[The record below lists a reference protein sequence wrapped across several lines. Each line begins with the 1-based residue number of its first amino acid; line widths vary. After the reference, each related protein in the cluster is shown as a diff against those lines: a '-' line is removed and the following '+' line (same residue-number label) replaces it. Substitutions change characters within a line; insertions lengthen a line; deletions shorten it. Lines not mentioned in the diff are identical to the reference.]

1 MKKPIEYGEY
11 KEILDIVQRTNVEDS
26 YQDLMGKETKVL
38 DTVNKVVKFHRDEDI
53 KSGEFIYQDMTTTF
67 TRFFD
72 VWKEIIDDYTVVGN
86 KNKSMIEIF
95 TSGDR
100 PIYVG
105 ISLMIVGL
113 ILFFV
118 ESSKW

>member
-53 KSGEFIYQDMTTTF
+53 KSGEFIHQDMTTIF

-72 VWKEIIDDYTVVGN
+72 VWKEIIDDYTAVRGT
-86 KNKSMIEIF
+86 NKSMIEIF

>member
-38 DTVNKVVKFHRDEDI
+38 DTVNRVVKFYRDEDI
-53 KSGEFIYQDMTTTF
+53 KNIEFINHDMNTIF
-67 TRFFD
+67 TRFFH
-72 VWKEIIDDYTVVGN
+72 VWKEIIDDYTTVSGP
-86 KNKSMIEIF
+86 NKSITDIF
-95 TSGDR
+95 MSDDR

-105 ISLMIVGL
+105 ISLMIIAL
-113 ILFFV
+113 IIFFI

>member
-38 DTVNKVVKFHRDEDI
+38 DTVNQVVKFHRDEGI
-53 KSGEFIYQDMTTTF
+53 KSMEFIHQDMTTVF
-67 TRFFD
+67 TRFFE
-72 VWKEIIDDYTVVGN
+72 VWKEIIDDYTAVEGA
-86 KNKSMIEIF
+86 KKSMIDIIAI
-95 TSGDR
+95 GDR

-105 ISLMIVGL
+105 ISLMILGL